1 MSYERAM
8 DPMDD
13 PERRWWLR
21 KEIERNGQQSF
32 PFMDALPTAAP
43 TKTPLRET
51 NDELAKAILHAAKRL
66 RKMSE
71 EEYNEHLQE
80 AYEDIRRRL
89 FK

>member
-1 MSYERAM
+1 
-8 DPMDD
+8 
-13 PERRWWLR
+13 
-21 KEIERNGQQSF
+21 
-32 PFMDALPTAAP
+32 MDALPTAAP